1 MVHRMHQPTHTHRR
15 SQGAPAAP
23 PRRHGRGGAALAA
36 LLVAALALPASGLL
50 GLGGAR
56 AARAQG
62 YTVAGRGGPEPGR
75 RPNNRALLVTG
86 RTVTPVGTQSSLGDL
101 PLNAILS
108 PDGTHL
114 LVDNSGAGQQSL
126 QVVSTRTGG
135 VVQTIPYF
143 APASVFVG
151 LAYSPGGTR
160 AYASG
165 GGSNVIHTYDVAP
178 SGTLSA
184 TADISLGV
192 AGSLYPG
199 LGTGPWPSGLSLG
212 GDGTTLYVADNLANA
227 VSALDTTGA
236 TGPYTIPVGAFPYMT
251 LADPDTGK
259 VYVSNWGDNTISVID
274 TARRTVAATV
284 TVGLSNTVGRATS
297 HPSAMALSPDGFL
310 FVALSNSDAI
320 AVVDTR
326 GARPRLVR
334 RLSDAPYPGAPL
346 SSSPQGLTVSP
357 DGTRL
362 YVANAGDNA
371 VAVYAL
377 DQTNGSARRLGRIPT
392 AWYPTSVVTSGNG
405 RTLYVTNG
413 KGYGA
418 GPNWPKGNDLYPNP
432 TRRTPPIVDAVTGY
446 NDGYCNCT
454 FDKYTGSM
462 VVGTLSAIPAP
473 GAGVLRVDSGEVAA
487 NNREDNGARDDRDAA
502 NPIPTAGEPAGASPI
517 KHVIYI
523 IKENRTYDQVLGD
536 TPVGDGDASL
546 TLFGRRVTPNIHD
559 LTARFGLLDNFYAD
573 AQVSADGHNWTTSAN
588 ASDYNEKTWPQD
600 YSPGAG
606 RNRGYDFEG
615 ATTINLSPGG
625 YLWDAAA
632 RAGISYRDY
641 GEFAVN
647 GGTPAAIPAGGA
659 CAGPVATSYISATIP
674 AGSVLCFGATTVY
687 TANTPALVGHIDPRF
702 RGYDNRYSDDDR
714 VTEWARDNGFSGTGA
729 VSPTLPAFEI
739 MRLPNDHTQGTRA
752 GYPTPQAFVAQNDA
766 AVGRLVDIVS
776 HSSLWA
782 STAIFVTEDDAQN
795 GPDHVDAQRTEALVI
810 SPYTAHDGPFVD
822 HTVYDTAA
830 MLRTM
835 ELILGLPPLSQFDA
849 NATPMWRAFGG
860 APDTTAY
867 DAISATVPISQV
879 NTPASY
885 GALESAQI
893 DFAHEDRAPMGTFNR
908 ILWHAVKGARTP
920 YPALNGARGA
930 RGARDPD

>member
-1 MVHRMHQPTHTHRR
+1 MRQPNRHATHVT
-15 SQGAPAAP
+15 PIVPP
-23 PRRHGRGGAALAA
+23 PRRRRLAVAAAA
-36 LLVAALALPASGLL
+36 LLVTGLALPSSFLAAA
-50 GLGGAR
+50 GGAHTAR
-56 AARAQG
+56 AAD
-62 YTVAGRGGPEPGR
+62 YTVANQGGPEPGR
-75 RPNNRALLVTG
+75 RPNNRALLVNN
-86 RTVTPVGTQSSLGDL
+86 RTVTPVGKQSSLGDL
-101 PLNAILS
+101 PLNAVLS
-108 PDGTHL
+108 PDGSHL
-114 LVDNSGAGQQSL
+114 LVANSGAGEQSL
-126 QVVSTRTGG
+126 QVVSTATGG
-135 VVQTIPYF
+135 AVQTIRYD
-143 APASVFVG
+143 APNSVFYG

-184 TADISLGV
+184 TTDISLGLS
-192 AGSLYPG
+192 GSLYPD
-199 LGTGPWPSGLSLG
+199 LGTGPWPAGLSLG
-212 GDGTTLYVADNLANA
+212 ADGTTLYVADNLANA
-227 VSALDTTGA
+227 VSVVDTTGA
-236 TGPYTIPVGAFPYMT
+236 TAPFTIPVGSFPYTT
-251 LADPDTGK
+251 LADPMTNK
-259 VYVSNWGDNTISVID
+259 VYVSNWGDNTVSVIN
-274 TARRTVAATV
+274 TSSNTVAATV
-284 TVGLSNTVGRATS
+284 TVGLANTVGKATS

-326 GARPRLVR
+326 GSTPRLVR
-334 RLSDAPYPGAPL
+334 RLSDASYPGAPL

-377 DQTNGSARRLGRIPT
+377 DAANGSARRLGRIPT
-392 AWYPTSVVTSGNG
+392 AWYPTSVAASIDG
-405 RTLYVTNG
+405 RNIYVTNG
-413 KGYGA
+413 MGYGA

-432 TRRTPPIVDAVTGY
+432 TRRTPPIVAAVTGY
-446 NDGYCNCT
+446 NDSYCNCT
-454 FDKYTGSM
+454 FDKYSGSM
-462 VVGTLSAIPAP
+462 VVGTLSTVPVP
-473 GAGVLRVDSGEVAA
+473 GAGTLRVDSGEVAT
-487 NNREDNGARDDRDAA
+487 NNRENDAAIDDRDAG

-536 TPVGDGDASL
+536 APVGDGDASL
-546 TLFGRRVTPNIHD
+546 TLFGRRNTPNIHA
-559 LTARFGLLDNFYAD
+559 LAARFGLLDNFYAD

-588 ASDYNEKTWPQD
+588 ASDYNEKMWPQD
-600 YSPGAG
+600 YSPGLG

-641 GEFAVN
+641 GEFTIN
-647 GGTPAAIPAGGA
+647 GGSPTAIPTGSS

-674 AGSVLCFGATTVY
+674 SGSVLCFGATTVY
-687 TANTPALVGHIDPRF
+687 TANTPALVGHIDPQF

-714 VTEWARDNGFSGTGA
+714 VTEWAHDNGFLSGKPNLA
-729 VSPTLPAFEI
+729 AFEI

-752 GYPTPQAFVAQNDA
+752 GYPTPQAYVAQNDA

-776 HSSLWA
+776 HSPLWA

-795 GPDHVDAQRTEALVI
+795 GPDHVDAQRTESLVI

-835 ELILGLPPLSQFDA
+835 ELILGLQPLSQFDA
-849 NATPMWRAFGG
+849 NAIPMWRSFGG
-860 APDTTAY
+860 TPDTSTY
-867 DAISATVPISQV
+867 SAISATVPISQV
-879 NTPASY
+879 NTPSSY
-885 GALESAQI
+885 GALQSAQI
-893 DFAHEDRAPMGTFNR
+893 DFSQEDRAPMGTLNH
-908 ILWHAVKGARTP
+908 ILWHAVKGAYTP
-920 YPALNGARGA
+920 YPAPSGTSGARGKQ
-930 RGARDPD
+930 DPD